1 MYIKGLGN
9 LSDKLTHK
17 NILTKFA
24 VQNKCMELNLMIDKT
39 QDEGRQGEAYASQ
52 ASSGVFQKHFYVE
65 YYYRHY

>member
-1 MYIKGLGN
+1 LYIKGLGI

-24 VQNKCMELNLMIDKT
+24 VQIKYMELNLTLDKT
-39 QDEGRQGEAYASQ
+39 QDEARQGEAYASQ

-65 YYYRHY
+65 CYGCY